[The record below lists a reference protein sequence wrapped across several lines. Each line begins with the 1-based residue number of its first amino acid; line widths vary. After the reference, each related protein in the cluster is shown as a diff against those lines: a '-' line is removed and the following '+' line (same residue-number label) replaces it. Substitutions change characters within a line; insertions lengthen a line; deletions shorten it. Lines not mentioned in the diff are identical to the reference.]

1 MDNLNNILPDDISLI
16 IYKMHTELKMRDVLN
31 EIILL
36 SNRSYIFNPELEL
49 YWYMRWER
57 ELNHVYNFY
66 FH

>member
-1 MDNLNNILPDDISLI
+1 MDNLNNILPDDISII

-36 SNRSYIFNPELEL
+36 SYRSYIFNPDLEL

-57 ELNHVYNFY
+57 QLKHIYGFY
-66 FH
+66 F